1 MYQKPQ
7 ISEKIFGGKLN
18 FEIDETLEKL
28 LISVSVRVCGG
39 GLRLKEVGEKE
50 IRLDSA
56 STVRDGVWNYD
67 NTLDRNCNI

>member
-28 LISVSVRVCGG
+28 LISVSVRVWRGIEVEGG
-39 GLRLKEVGEKE
+39 GGERNTVGQRVDCTGWGVELR
-50 IRLDSA
+50 
-56 STVRDGVWNYD
+56 
-67 NTLDRNCNI
+67 